1 MPFFK
6 AAKKSRRIFK
16 PLVFVASLMPLGW
29 LIFALYSDTVLG
41 TKYMTADPVQKLDRE
56 LGDWALIFIILSL
69 SVRPLAE
76 LLKKGELVAYR
87 RMLGLFAFFYVC
99 LHFSAYL
106 GLNLQLD
113 IDEFVKDVTKRNFIT
128 IGIINVILL
137 TPLAI
142 TSTKGMIKRLGGK
155 RWQKLHMLIYL
166 IALLGVFHFYMMIRA
181 DFSRPAAYLGV
192 ILLLL
197 GYRIWV
203 KWKKSQPK
211 KVPASA

>member
-1 MPFFK
+1 M
-6 AAKKSRRIFK
+6 AIKKSRKIFK
-16 PLVFVASLMPLGW
+16 PLIFLASLLPLAW

-41 TKYMTADPVQKLDRE
+41 TKYLTIDPTQKLDRE

-87 RMLGLFAFFYVC
+87 RMLGLFAFFYVV

-113 IDEFVKDVTKRNFIT
+113 IDEFFKDVTKRNFIT

-155 RWQKLHMLIYL
+155 RWQKLHMLIYP

-181 DFSRPAAYLGV
+181 DFSRPAIYFGV

-203 KWKKSQPK
+203 KWRKNRPNK
-211 KVPASA
+211 AAATA